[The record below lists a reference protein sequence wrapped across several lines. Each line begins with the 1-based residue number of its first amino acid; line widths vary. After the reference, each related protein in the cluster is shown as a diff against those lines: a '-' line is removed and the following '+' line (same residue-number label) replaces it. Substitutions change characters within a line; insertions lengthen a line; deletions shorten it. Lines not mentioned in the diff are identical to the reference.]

1 MPQEQPLIE
10 KSYKRLKQKYNMPA
24 YDDYVK
30 LLETPEG
37 RQKAYNRLSQKYR
50 MPIDFQTFDSD
61 IKKQLPRSAIG
72 QFAEGFKRSNIGL
85 AFEGVQ
91 AIPTGGAPIFAP
103 IPRTKVPEVKE
114 PNTFA
119 QSLATQAGTL
129 VGDFPAMML
138 GSVLA
143 LPSKNPA
150 AIAGASFAAPEAIR
164 QAQLE
169 FLEKGTDRPF
179 FTTKDVSELA
189 GRMVAMRNLQPVPEY
204 NPESVVGS
212 LLKAGVAGAKGFAI
226 GAATAKA
233 GQLAPAGFKT
243 AAEIGTLATLPHAIE
258 GELPSV
264 QSVAEAAVLVGGLK
278 LAARG
283 AKQIAKV
290 AKRRGQTVEEVVSEI
305 KDEADP
311 QKALDAIEKA
321 TEKTERVSSPKPAEP
336 IPTTHTATS
345 YSRQFNDA
353 VETAKN
359 TLLVTRGLGESVRKQ
374 RLQEAL
380 KDYDPIVAE
389 EILQPRRES
398 GGAIAREERA
408 EVSVEPSAEQKPLVD
423 AIAEASVR
431 TSNLRAQLD
440 AIKAELT
447 KRLEASGLTEAQ
459 VPTSEG
465 KTIPLSIKQQPK
477 LSPEQQAIVQE
488 AINKAAEEG
497 GFSVESIGRGLEI
510 IATPEKLPAF
520 DFSQTPIEQLVQMVE
535 PTKTQLKAQLDNLKI
550 TKVVGKDALT
560 DYFFETK
567 AKGESAAPLKGT
579 SLSGEAVA
587 IKVNRARSASRPD
600 LEPWKQYVEEIE
612 ARERKLASETEGTL
626 VIGKPQEP
634 TVGNTLFTQEA
645 YNDAIARMRRVGIT
659 PKPEENLRDAITVGG
674 YYFEKG
680 LKEFQQWSESVVRD
694 LGENIRPQ
702 LPAVWNTLHTIQQ
715 SFFQKPEKT
724 APEGRVYHGSNS
736 SIIAGITEIGGF
748 SSEVKYGARHNTTK
762 SFNFAF
768 GYGKDKA
775 LKTDGIVNI
784 VETPDRHGIIPLNEI
799 IIHEFNRDGEY
810 IKSYSMASFEK
821 QPSSLV
827 IGKPQERTVGN
838 TLFTQESYEAA
849 LKRLREDVGKM
860 YDITGAMADLPRQL
874 KDWTIVGGYHFE
886 KGIREFGAWSSRMI
900 EEFGESVR
908 QQLPAIWNTIHT
920 IYAVGELKSAKHLL
934 DAIERGQVAKTSK
947 GIEEVS
953 TSKKELLGTKVLNEK
968 GEPQRVYHGTKAVFE
983 EFDPKFQDSDALY
996 GRGFYF
1002 TESPKVA
1009 SGYTTTKDAPFDA
1022 KQTAPNVKMAYLRI
1036 KKPFDLDKMHSL
1048 AGLSEETQAF
1058 LKSAG
1063 IKEKQLPGYEIYN
1076 LYDTYSSSPY
1086 AAIKTAK
1093 GTVYVGRSTSHAE
1106 LANSFGISNSE
1117 LALSTKG
1124 WSYGDEFMTE
1134 LPQRAGT
1141 FRDFLKQNGF
1151 DGITHVGGRVTG
1163 GEPHKV
1169 WIALDAD
1176 QIVYPDEFVK
1186 PKIRGQK
1193 FEQELTETQPK
1204 LSQSVLD
1211 FLSESIKGITELA
1224 GGKRLGIQPYS
1235 QANYNAALPHFR
1247 AAWKAYKTAGKK
1259 FSEFQRDMR
1268 EKFGQN
1274 IDLYLAQYRKEI
1286 DASDFVRI
1294 LSEATLPDENFV
1306 QLDASLP
1313 AIWILSP
1320 EQSAR
1325 TAGKG
1330 LINSTG
1336 RKAPVEVNLET
1347 PGIQDVTSFIIGSE
1361 GRALEVITRDVS
1373 HINRVRREAFAETA
1387 NVSSKTII
1395 DPGRPFLGAVT
1406 RKRFEKTD
1414 AEIVKAAKEYY
1425 LTGKSPKGV
1434 SKAVFNAAEEV
1445 ELFLRLLDD
1454 YTTDYAKTLAQLG
1467 EKPAAVKKAIAKLTK
1482 LRNKALGGKN
1492 PKDFWND
1499 LELYIS
1505 AHAKTTIID
1514 PVAKAVKRYINQAG
1528 EGAFPENVKKLIY
1541 DQIIDA
1547 KGRVWLGDRMAD
1559 SILQWFAQSK
1569 VAKKVGV
1576 NIEPS
1581 AKPFTRAVGGA
1592 RSGQAKLKLGYR
1604 PIAAAINGVYAFYKP
1619 LVKADGP
1626 MMKAAQEALKFMNS
1640 PEGKTL
1646 LEEETYHGSLGISV
1660 ATDTSGKPIPKE
1672 SLLSPLGLW
1681 MAVEAP
1687 ARRFNFSVSYLDALK
1702 RGMPE
1707 AAAKEFA
1714 RRMVRLTNLTY
1725 VMSATPRIMRSPSAR
1740 LVTQFKRFLSGEA
1753 EFMHTL
1759 SPREWARYALF
1770 QSLVVGPRGA
1780 IFFIKSIPVLA
1791 EIGILD
1797 EVEEQINKLG
1807 AIASGLPGLLFGVD
1821 LGPAATLQ
1829 LPTRPEDAYGVIIS
1843 DAIKFYKE
1851 VYSPALNPELSAEGK
1866 LKNAA
1871 ERIPEF
1877 AIAAKNWMDLVE
1889 SNVNEDGWVLDSEG
1903 NPQYRLDSDYE
1914 KFLVGVLGAT
1924 TLEKSRI
1931 QTAQSLAIRED
1942 KRKDEALKILSR
1954 RLRKEFALM
1963 GTISD
1968 SLIDDM
1974 IKVGVSDASSIENIL
1989 ESSKLPPEVRIALRA
2004 RLKDRGKVFE
2014 LFRE

>member
-1 MPQEQPLIE
+1 MPQEQQAIE
-10 KSYKRLKQKYNMPA
+10 KSYKRLKQAYDMPA
-24 YDDYVK
+24 YDEYVK
-30 LLETPEG
+30 SLETPEG
-37 RQKAYNRLSQKYR
+37 RQKAYSRLSEEYE
-50 MPIDFQTFDSD
+50 MPFDFQTFDSD
-61 IKKQLPRSAIG
+61 VKKQLPRSAIG

-91 AIPTGGAPIFAP
+91 AIPTGGVPIFAP
-103 IPRTKVPEVKE
+103 IPRTKVPDAKE
-114 PNTFA
+114 PNTFT

-129 VGDFPAMML
+129 VGDFPAALL

-189 GRMVAMRNLQPVPEY
+189 GRMVAMRNLQKVPEY

-321 TEKTERVSSPKPAEP
+321 TDKTEKIPPPAGPPKPVKPTEP
-336 IPTTHTATS
+336 TPTTPPATS

-359 TLLVTRGLGESVRKQ
+359 TLLVTRGLDESVRKQ

-380 KDYDPIVAE
+380 KDYDPLVAD
-389 EILQPRRES
+389 EILQPRRER
-398 GGAIAREERA
+398 GGAVSREERA
-408 EVSVEPSAEQKPLVD
+408 EVSVEPSAERKSIVD
-423 AIAEASVR
+423 AIAEASVQ
-431 TSNLRAQLD
+431 TSNWRTQLD

-459 VPTSEG
+459 VPVGEG
-465 KTIPLSIKQQPK
+465 KTVPLSIKQQPK

-488 AINKAAEEG
+488 AINLAAEEG
-497 GFSVESIGRGLEI
+497 GFSVEAIGRGLEI
-510 IATPEKLPAF
+510 IATPEKLPTF
-520 DFSQTPIEQLVQMVE
+520 DFSRMPIEQLVQMVE
-535 PTKTQLKAQLDNLKI
+535 PVKAQLRTQLDNLKI
-550 TKVVGKDALT
+550 AKVVGKDALT
-560 DYFFETK
+560 DYFFESK
-567 AKGESAAPLKGT
+567 SRGERAAPLKGT
-579 SLSGEAVA
+579 TAAGETVSV
-587 IKVNRARSASRPD
+587 KVNRARSASRPD
-600 LEPWKQYVEEIE
+600 VEPWKQYVEEIE

-626 VIGKPQEP
+626 VIGKPQE
-634 TVGNTLFTQEA
+634 
-645 YNDAIARMRRVGIT
+645 
-659 PKPEENLRDAITVGG
+659 
-674 YYFEKG
+674 
-680 LKEFQQWSESVVRD
+680 
-694 LGENIRPQ
+694 
-702 LPAVWNTLHTIQQ
+702 
-715 SFFQKPEKT
+715 
-724 APEGRVYHGSNS
+724 
-736 SIIAGITEIGGF
+736 
-748 SSEVKYGARHNTTK
+748 
-762 SFNFAF
+762 
-768 GYGKDKA
+768 
-775 LKTDGIVNI
+775 
-784 VETPDRHGIIPLNEI
+784 
-799 IIHEFNRDGEY
+799 
-810 IKSYSMASFEK
+810 
-821 QPSSLV
+821 
-827 IGKPQERTVGN
+827 RTVGN

-849 LKRLREDVGKM
+849 LNRLREDANKLYDVG
-860 YDITGAMADLPRQL
+860 GAVGDLPRQI
-874 KDWTIVGGYHFE
+874 KDWIIVGGYHLESGFRDF
-886 KGIREFGAWSSRMI
+886 KLWSNRMT
-900 EEFGESVR
+900 EEFGDAVLAHLR
-908 QQLPAIWNTIHT
+908 DIWNTLHRIH
-920 IYAVGELKSAKHLL
+920 AVGELKTASRLL
-934 DAIERGQVAKTSK
+934 DHVKLGKVARTST
-947 GIEEVS
+947 GFEEVS
-953 TSKKELLGTKVLNEK
+953 TNKKELIGTKVLDK
-968 GEPQRVYHGTKAVFE
+968 SGKPKRVFHGTTSVFQ
-983 EFDPKFQDSDALY
+983 EFDPKFSDPAALY

-1002 TESPKVA
+1002 TDNPEMASKHPELRRTQKTVA
-1009 SGYTTTKDAPFDA
+1009 DPALNIKP
-1022 KQTAPNVKMAYLRI
+1022 AYLHI
-1036 KKPFDLDKMHSL
+1036 KKPLDVNEFYSLSDFKADYTFVDQQNGKVRVAKSADVLIEL
-1048 AGLSEETQAF
+1048 AGGRNELLGEEIIFLFESPQAPV
-1058 LKSAG
+1058 KV
-1063 IKEKQLPGYEIYN
+1063 
-1076 LYDTYSSSPY
+1076 
-1086 AAIKTAK
+1086 KTRYGEFQNFAK
-1093 GTVYVGRSTSHAE
+1093 A
-1106 LANSFGISNSE
+1106 
-1117 LALSTKG
+1117 
-1124 WSYGDEFMTE
+1124 
-1134 LPQRAGT
+1134 
-1141 FRDFLKQNGF
+1141 NGF
-1151 DGITHVGGRVTG
+1151 DGITFTG
-1163 GEPHKV
+1163 SSEQSWVAFDPK
-1169 WIALDAD
+1169 

-1186 PKIRGQK
+1186 ASLK
-1193 FEQELTETQPK
+1193 TETFEKAFVSEQTQ
-1204 LSQSVLD
+1204 LYNSVLD
-1211 FLSESIKGITELA
+1211 FFSESIKGITELA

-1259 FSEFQRDMR
+1259 FNEFQKDMR
-1268 EKFGQN
+1268 NKFGQN
-1274 IDLYLAQYRKEI
+1274 VDLYLAQYRKEI

-1294 LSEATLPDENFV
+1294 LSEATLPNENFV

-1313 AIWILSP
+1313 SIWILSP

-1387 NVSSKTII
+1387 NVSPKTII

-1467 EKPAAVKKAIAKLTK
+1467 EKPAAVKKAVAKLTK
-1482 LRNKALGGKN
+1482 LRTKALGGKN

-1505 AHAKTTIID
+1505 AHAKTTTID

-1528 EGAFPENVKKLIY
+1528 ERAFPENVKKLIY

-1626 MMKAAQEALKFMNS
+1626 MMKAAQEARKFMNS

-1791 EIGILD
+1791 AIGILD

-1807 AIASGLPGLLFGVD
+1807 ATASGIPGQLFGVD
-1821 LGPAATLQ
+1821 LGPSATLQ

-1871 ERIPEF
+1871 ERLPEF

-1903 NPQYRLDSDYE
+1903 NRQYRLDSDYE

-1942 KRKDEALKILSR
+1942 KRKDEALRILSR

-1974 IKVGVSDASSIENIL
+1974 IKVGVSDASAIENIL